1 MFKHSSI
8 GIQKTLSSIIIS
20 MAILTL
26 LSSCVQ
32 PSPLTGRPPIKI
44 GYSAS
49 LTGPFSEDGR
59 ALQQGFELWRDIVN
73 NKNGLLGRPVQL
85 IGLDDNSDVN
95 KVKANY
101 QRLINLYHV
110 DLLLGPY
117 SSLLTIPAAVIA
129 HNAHRVLFAPTGNA
143 QGMFA
148 KHFNNVFVVLPPSIE
163 YLHAFSFFILSLP
176 KSMRP
181 HTVAYVSVDSPFAT
195 PQVEEAKKILGNNI
209 QTLYAPPPY
218 GANSDITPV
227 AQQIARS
234 QADVVVPGTSGL
246 KDSILFI
253 KAFKKLHF
261 NPKAIVETSGPDEG
275 ALFLKAVGAGDA
287 EGIFAPNAGW
297 YAGDASYQSDEFT
310 QAYLAKYGGDLQDIS
325 STSAKAFG
333 ATQILE
339 QAVNQANTLNDVKLM
354 QILHANTFDT
364 IQGPVRFNADGANTI
379 GVPNLFQW
387 RQGKF
392 LLVYP
397 FNNAQLNP
405 QYPGN
410 SLA

>member
-1 MFKHSSI
+1 MFHCPSI
-8 GIQKTLSSIIIS
+8 NIQKTLSLVLVSIL
-20 MAILTL
+20 ILTL
-26 LSSCVQ
+26 LSACEQSSSLSNQ
-32 PSPLTGRPPIKI
+32 LPIRI

-49 LTGPFSEDGR
+49 LTGAFSEDGR

-73 NKNGLLGRPVQL
+73 SKNGLLGRPVQL

-101 QRLINLYHV
+101 QRLINQDHV

-129 HNAHRVLFAPTGNA
+129 HNAHKVLFAPTGNA

-148 KHFNNVFVVLPPSIE
+148 KHFGNVFVVLPPSIE
-163 YLHAFSFFILSLP
+163 YLNAFSFFILSLP
-176 KSMRP
+176 KSIRP

-195 PQVEEAKKILGNNI
+195 PQVEAAKKLIGDNL
-209 QTLYAPPPY
+209 QSVYAPPPY
-218 GANSDITPV
+218 PANSDVTPV

-234 QADVVVPGTSGL
+234 HADVVILGTSGL
-246 KDSILFI
+246 KDSISFI

-275 ALFLKAVGAGDA
+275 AAFLKAVGANNA
-287 EGIFAPNAGW
+287 EGVFAPNAGW
-297 YAGDASYQSDEFT
+297 YAGDVSYQSDEFT
-310 QAYLAKYGGDLQDIS
+310 QAYLAKYGGSLQDIS
-325 STSAKAFG
+325 STTAKAFG

-339 QAVNQANTLNDVKLM
+339 QAVDQANALDDPTLTQV
-354 QILHANTFDT
+354 LHAGTFNT
-364 IQGPVRFNADGANTI
+364 IQGPVRFNTDGANTI

-405 QYPGN
+405 QYPR
-410 SLA
+410 A

>member
-1 MFKHSSI
+1 MFHYLS
-8 GIQKTLSSIIIS
+8 QKTLSLVLVSIL
-20 MAILTL
+20 ILTL
-26 LSSCVQ
+26 LSACEQSSSLSNQ
-32 PSPLTGRPPIKI
+32 LPIRI

-49 LTGPFSEDGR
+49 LTGAFSEDGR

-73 NKNGLLGRPVQL
+73 SKNGLLGRPVQL

-101 QRLINLYHV
+101 QRLINQDHV

-129 HNAHRVLFAPTGNA
+129 HNAHKVLFAPTGNA

-148 KHFNNVFVVLPPSIE
+148 KHFGNVFVVLPPSIE
-163 YLHAFSFFILSLP
+163 YLNAFSFFILSLP
-176 KSMRP
+176 KSIRP

-195 PQVEEAKKILGNNI
+195 PQVEAAKKLIGDNL
-209 QTLYAPPPY
+209 QSVYAPPPY
-218 GANSDITPV
+218 PANSDVTPV
-227 AQQIARS
+227 ALQIARS
-234 QADVVVPGTSGL
+234 QADVVILGTSGL
-246 KDSILFI
+246 KDSISFI

-275 ALFLKAVGAGDA
+275 ALFLKAVGANNA
-287 EGIFAPNAGW
+287 EGVFAPNAGW

-310 QAYLAKYGGDLQDIS
+310 QAYLAKYGGSLQDIS
-325 STSAKAFG
+325 STTAKAFG

-339 QAVNQANTLNDVKLM
+339 QAVDQANALDDPTLTQV
-354 QILHANTFDT
+354 LHADTFNT
-364 IQGPVRFNADGANTI
+364 IQGPVRFDTDGANTI

-397 FNNAQLNP
+397 FDNAQLNP
-405 QYPGN
+405 QYPR
-410 SLA
+410 A

>member
-1 MFKHSSI
+1 MFHCPSI
-8 GIQKTLSSIIIS
+8 NIQKTLSLVLVSIL
-20 MAILTL
+20 ILTL
-26 LSSCVQ
+26 LSACEQSSSLSNQ
-32 PSPLTGRPPIKI
+32 LPIRI

-49 LTGPFSEDGR
+49 LTGAFSEDGR

-73 NKNGLLGRPVQL
+73 SKNGLLGRPVQL

-101 QRLINLYHV
+101 QRLINQYHV

-129 HNAHRVLFAPTGNA
+129 HNAHKVLFAPTGNA

-148 KHFNNVFVVLPPSIE
+148 KHFGNVFVVLPPSIE
-163 YLHAFSFFILSLP
+163 YLNAFSFFILSLP
-176 KSMRP
+176 KSIRP

-195 PQVEEAKKILGNNI
+195 PQVEAAKKLIGDNL
-209 QTLYAPPPY
+209 QSVYAPPPY
-218 GANSDITPV
+218 PANSDVTPV

-234 QADVVVPGTSGL
+234 HADVVILGTSGL
-246 KDSILFI
+246 KDSISFI

-275 ALFLKAVGAGDA
+275 AAFLKAVGANNA
-287 EGIFAPNAGW
+287 EGVFAPNAGW
-297 YAGDASYQSDEFT
+297 YAGDVSYQSDEFT
-310 QAYLAKYGGDLQDIS
+310 QAYLAKYGGSLQDIS
-325 STSAKAFG
+325 STTAKAFG

-339 QAVNQANTLNDVKLM
+339 QAVDQANALDDPTLTQV
-354 QILHANTFDT
+354 LHAGTFNT
-364 IQGPVRFNADGANTI
+364 IQGPVRFNTDGANTI

-405 QYPGN
+405 QYPR
-410 SLA
+410 A

>member
-1 MFKHSSI
+1 MFQHPSI
-8 GIQKTLSSIIIS
+8 SLPKTLSGILIS
-20 MAILTL
+20 FLILTL
-26 LSSCVQ
+26 FSACVQ
-32 PSPLTGRPPIKI
+32 SDSLSNRIPIRI

-49 LTGPFSEDGR
+49 LTGAFSEDGR
-59 ALQQGFELWRDIVN
+59 ALQQGFELWRDVIN
-73 NKNGLLGRPVQL
+73 SKNGLLGRPVQL
-85 IGLDDNSDVN
+85 IGLNDNSDVN

-101 QRLINLYHV
+101 QQLIKQYHV

-117 SSLLTIPAAVIA
+117 SSLLTIPAAVVA
-129 HNAHRVLFAPTGNA
+129 HAAHKVLFAPTGNA

-163 YLHAFSFFILSLP
+163 YLNAFSFFILSLP
-176 KSMRP
+176 KSIRP
-181 HTVAYVSVDSPFAT
+181 HTVAYVSVNSPFAT
-195 PQVEEAKKILGNNI
+195 PQVEAAKKLIGNNL
-209 QTLYAPPPY
+209 QSVYAPAPY
-218 GANSDITPV
+218 PANSDITPV

-234 QADVVVPGTSGL
+234 QADVIILGTSGL
-246 KDSILFI
+246 KDSISFI

-261 NPKAIVETSGPDEG
+261 NPKAVVETSGPDEG
-275 ALFLKAVGAGDA
+275 AVFLKAVGANNA
-287 EGIFAPNAGW
+287 EGVFAPNAGW
-297 YAGDASYQSDEFT
+297 YAGDVSYQSDEFT

-339 QAVNQANTLNDVKLM
+339 QAVTQANSLDDTTLTN
-354 QILHANTFDT
+354 ILHASTFNT
-364 IQGPVRFNADGANTI
+364 IQGPVRFDEDGANTI

-405 QYPGN
+405 QYPR
-410 SLA
+410 A